1 MRNGF
6 QKSFA
11 AGLEGLRK
19 VGFLLGLVAGSA
31 VLGFLI
37 AWPLWLFATSARQ
50 VYTIT
55 VLALAGALVEKKATS
70 TKNRRASSSAVN
82 GPCRPTIA
90 STTAGAGI
98 VFLAVRAARRR
109 QKARRDAGKPG
120 LGLLPVLLTVLLVLV
135 GISGAYLGAALF
147 VRGLW
152 VVGVGVLVLWAGLL
166 WLVGRAR
173 RAAKGRKV
181 RRVPAE
187 NGSE

>member
-1 MRNGF
+1 VRNGF

-55 VLALAGALVEKKATS
+55 VLAL
-70 TKNRRASSSAVN
+70 
-82 GPCRPTIA
+82 
-90 STTAGAGI
+90 AGAGI